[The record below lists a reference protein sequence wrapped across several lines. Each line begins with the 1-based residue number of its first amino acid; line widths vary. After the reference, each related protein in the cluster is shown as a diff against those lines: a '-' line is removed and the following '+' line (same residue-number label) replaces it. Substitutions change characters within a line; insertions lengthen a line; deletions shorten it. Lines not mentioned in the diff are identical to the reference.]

1 MRARWNPRTIL
12 CHALLNILLFGALVL
27 LYAINEYDNVTLDEI
42 IYHAKHPIAGIEFG
56 IIAAFVCY
64 TLVPVFI
71 FNIIYIFITKNKK
84 ILLSFV
90 TIIAIAA
97 IYLYSAVRFDI
108 ISYNK
113 YSNFIESNYVNP
125 GNVLINFRE
134 KKNLVY
140 IYLESMETSF
150 ADKKNGGIFEE
161 NLIPNLTRLAHDH
174 INFSGNT
181 GKLNGAYSLPGTTWT
196 MGAVFALSTGL
207 PLKIAV
213 DANDM
218 ESQDA
223 FFPGIVSLGDILREN
238 GYVQEV
244 LLGSK
249 STFAGQKMFFQQ
261 HGGFKVLDY
270 DSMTEEKIIPEGY
283 KVFWGVEDHKLI
295 EIAKSELEKLSKTGK
310 PFHFSMFTM
319 DTHAPNGYLGD
330 TCENRFADMQYKN
343 VIYCSDNQITHFINW
358 IQQQEFYKNTVIVLA
373 GDHPTMKKYFIE
385 TGKKYTRKNYT
396 VYINVQEHADPFRAY
411 SSFDQFPTVL
421 SAIGADIPGERL
433 GLGVNLFSK
442 ERTLVERYGYDA
454 LAQELKKRSKFMEGT
469 KIAFPFS
476 KISTNRQLHGSA
488 ISFSKAGND
497 NIDLSVDL
505 SDFQWG
511 KTFNEMMTI
520 SKPDDII
527 GIYADFYTDDDLYKK
542 RRMQLTRHGDHLFS
556 GKLKSLKST
565 SLYHIKIYIQGPDY
579 RGNPYSWI
587 TGEIVGN
594 PRLYAANFHD
604 YLKMLGKK
612 QYAIFISAK
621 NDAENA
627 IPDSIIKSLQE
638 LGLHADRENKCS
650 YCAVLEGGN
659 IHEEA
664 SEQALE
670 TNASLSGN
678 PDVHYSIKSAG
689 SGSESLSSIR
699 INGREYSKNLPGLNI
714 VVYDNQLKQVIDSAC
729 FDTRSGKM
737 IR

>member
-1 MRARWNPRTIL
+1 MRVRWNPGTIL
-12 CHALLNILLFGALVL
+12 CHVLLNVLLFGALVL

-42 IYHAKHPIAGIEFG
+42 FYHAKHPIVGIEST
-56 IIAAFVCY
+56 IITAFVCY
-64 TLVPVFI
+64 TLVPVFL
-71 FNIIYIFITKNKK
+71 FNIIYVFIAKSRKN
-84 ILLSFV
+84 LFNFV
-90 TIIAIAA
+90 TITAIAA
-97 IYLYSAVRFDI
+97 IYLYSAVKLDI
-108 ISYNK
+108 ISYNR
-113 YSNFIESNYVNP
+113 YSDFIENNYVNP
-125 GNVLINFRE
+125 NNVIINFKE

-196 MGAVFALSTGL
+196 MGAVFALHTGL

-218 ESQDA
+218 ESQDS

-270 DSMTEEKIIPEGY
+270 DSMMEKKIIPEDY

-295 EIAKSELEKLSKTGK
+295 EIAKSELEKLSQDGR

-319 DTHAPNGYLGD
+319 DTHAPNGYLGG

-343 VIYCSDNQITHFINW
+343 VIYCSDNQITNFINW

-373 GDHPTMKKYFIE
+373 GDHPTIKKYFIE
-385 TGKKYTRKNYT
+385 TGKKYTRRNYT
-396 VYINVQEHADPFRAY
+396 AYVNVQEHADTFRAY

-421 SAIGADIPGERL
+421 SAIGADIPGNRL

-469 KIAFPFS
+469 KIEFPFA

-488 ISFSKAGND
+488 ISFSNADKD
-497 NIDLSVDL
+497 SIDLFVDL

-527 GIYADFYTDDDLYKK
+527 GIYADFYTNDDLYKK
-542 RRMQLTRHGDHLFS
+542 RRVQLTRQSNHLFS
-556 GKLKSLKST
+556 GKLKNLKST
-565 SLYHIKIYIQGPDY
+565 SLCHIKVYIQGPDY
-579 RGNPYSWI
+579 KGKPYSWI
-587 TGEIVGN
+587 TGEIVGV
-594 PRLYAANFHD
+594 PRFYAASFHD
-604 YLKMLGKK
+604 YLKMLDKK
-612 QYAIFISAK
+612 QYTIFISAK
-621 NDAENA
+621 NDVESTF
-627 IPDSIIKSLQE
+627 PDPTIKPFQE
-638 LGLHADRENKCS
+638 FGLHVDKENKCS
-650 YCAVLEGGN
+650 YCAVLENGN
-659 IHEEA
+659 IHEGT

-670 TNASLSGN
+670 YSAPFPGD
-678 PDVHYSIKSAG
+678 PHMHYSIKSAG
-689 SGSESLSSIR
+689 SGLEGISSIR
-699 INGREYSKNLPGLNI
+699 INGREYSKNLRGLNI
-714 VVYDNQLKQVIDSAC
+714 VIYDNQLKQVIDSAC
-729 FDTRSGKM
+729 LDAHSGKM